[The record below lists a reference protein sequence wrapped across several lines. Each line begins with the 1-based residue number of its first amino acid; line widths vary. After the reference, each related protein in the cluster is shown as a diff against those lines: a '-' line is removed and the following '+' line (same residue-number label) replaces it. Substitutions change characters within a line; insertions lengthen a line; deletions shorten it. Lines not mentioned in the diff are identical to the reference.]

1 MSITSDRRKATLTGV
16 QASLTWTQRGKVAE
30 AGGQERERW
39 HLREVWK
46 DLEIHPGGRDGTGN
60 KHSEPEPRCG

>member
-1 MSITSDRRKATLTGV
+1 M
-16 QASLTWTQRGKVAE
+16 AE

-46 DLEIHPGGRDGTGN
+46 DLEIHPGGGGRERDGTGN